1 MSRSKR
7 KTPKTGLTTA
17 ESEKKDKVFAHRKFR
32 RASKVKIKSN
42 KEPLI
47 HLNEISDIWNF
58 AKDTKKYYDK
68 EDLERYPKAIR
79 K

>member
-32 RASKVKIKSN
+32 RVSKVKLN
-42 KEPLI
+42 QMENHPLI
-47 HLNEISDIWNF
+47 
-58 AKDTKKYYDK
+58 
-68 EDLERYPKAIR
+68 
-79 K
+79 

>member
-42 KEPLI
+42 GEPPVN
-47 HLNEISDIWNF
+47 LNEVSDIWNF
-58 AKDTKKYYDK
+58 AKDTKRYYDK
-68 EDLERYPKAIR
+68 EDQRNYPQALR

>member
-17 ESEKKDKVFAHRKFR
+17 ESEKKDKVFAPRKFR
-32 RASKVKIKSN
+32 RAIKVKIKSN
-42 KEPLI
+42 EEPPVN
-47 HLNEISDIWNF
+47 LNEVSDIWNF

-68 EDLERYPKAIR
+68 EDQRNYPQALR

>member
-42 KEPLI
+42 GEPPFN
-47 HLNEISDIWNF
+47 LNEVSDIWNF
-58 AKDTKKYYDK
+58 AKDTKRYYDK
-68 EDLERYPKAIR
+68 EDQRNYPQALR

>member
-17 ESEKKDKVFAHRKFR
+17 ESEKKDKVFVHRKFR

-42 KEPLI
+42 EEPPVN
-47 HLNEISDIWNF
+47 LNEVSDIWNF
-58 AKDTKKYYDK
+58 AKDTKRYYDK

>member
-32 RASKVKIKSN
+32 RASKVKIK
-42 KEPLI
+42 
-47 HLNEISDIWNF
+47 
-58 AKDTKKYYDK
+58 
-68 EDLERYPKAIR
+68 
-79 K
+79 